1 MEQSHTT
8 DEKLVDKEFT
18 KNLVEMSL
26 SGDKEARALFGGIFD
41 NLIESE
47 ENIDDLIIELDEH
60 WDENKEKVDDL
71 ITSKPL
77 DQTYE
82 MHNHY
87 IRLCLAHTK
96 AKMESEGK
104 LGPNTHFEL

>member
-1 MEQSHTT
+1 
-8 DEKLVDKEFT
+8 
-18 KNLVEMSL
+18 MSL
-26 SGDKEARALFGGIFD
+26 SGDKEARVLFGGIFN

-47 ENIDDLIIELDEH
+47 ENIDDLIKELDEY

-96 AKMESEGK
+96 AKMESEPTLTGSF
-104 LGPNTHFEL
+104 HQV